1 MQGLR
6 LDLCT
11 IDRPGLLLDVT
22 YIFHENDLSVTKV
35 EVTTCE
41 EKEINAFYVTDVVG
55 NPVDSKT
62 VEAVRQEIGQEILQ
76 VKDDSACIKSRPRE
90 TAVRFLFSNLFRSKS
105 LYNLGLIKSFSLM
118 L

>member
-41 EKEINAFYVTDVVG
+41 EKEINAFYVTDVAG

-62 VEAVRQEIGQEILQ
+62 VEVVHREISQSVLQ
-76 VKDDSACIKSRPRE
+76 VKDDSACIKSCPQE
-90 TAVRFLFSNLFRSKS
+90 TTMRFLFSNLFRSKS
-105 LYNLGLIKSFSLM
+105 LYNLGFIKSFS
-118 L
+118 